1 MFTELSQ
8 LLNKSAISWLISLEL
23 ELLYQFTLLL
33 TEVRS
38 LFYLLSRLLRTDY
51 SRLTII
57 YNLNL

>member
-23 ELLYQFTLLL
+23 ELLYQFPLLL